1 MLCLSRFIL
10 KLKNYTDPAASAHE
24 RDFCVLW
31 WEPPADTQTW
41 VWTPVTRV
49 CVCVSSACAASL
61 CCRWPCS
68 APDESRRSD
77 TRGRSPI
84 TSEYVILR
92 VLQIIQT
99 LDVSLTLVVFVC
111 RAHRGLGLRP
121 GLSECSRRT
130 HGLAPLRCLLLTAV
144 FVSAGAAR
152 CSFLSRS
159 SRWRPRTSASPRS
172 SWALTTSGSRRT
184 RSDSE
189 AAVRQGQRSRLVCH
203 KLMKQ

>member
-1 MLCLSRFIL
+1 M
-10 KLKNYTDPAASAHE
+10 
-24 RDFCVLW
+24 
-31 WEPPADTQTW
+31 
-41 VWTPVTRV
+41 

-92 VLQIIQT
+92 DLQIIQT

-121 GLSECSRRT
+121 GLSECSSPHSWTRTAALSPPHRCVCLRRSGSLLVPQPVQQVAAAYVSIT
-130 HGLAPLRCLLLTAV
+130 TLLLSAHDVWEQADQIGLRGSGETGSEVTA
-144 FVSAGAAR
+144 S
-152 CSFLSRS
+152 LSQ
-159 SRWRPRTSASPRS
+159 THE
-172 SWALTTSGSRRT
+172 TVGY
-184 RSDSE
+184 
-189 AAVRQGQRSRLVCH
+189 G
-203 KLMKQ
+203 